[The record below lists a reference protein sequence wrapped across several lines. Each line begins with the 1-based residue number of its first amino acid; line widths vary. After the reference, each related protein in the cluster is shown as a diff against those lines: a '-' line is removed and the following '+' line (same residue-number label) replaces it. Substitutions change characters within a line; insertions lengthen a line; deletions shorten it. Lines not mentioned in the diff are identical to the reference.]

1 LQSTHFDAPSSFD
14 FTHDPTL
21 LMKIFHSAWFTP
33 VNPPNPQIP
42 PFPPFSKGGR
52 GDFTKGDAFRKG
64 GCPLEKGG
72 TSSQQ
77 QLRDCANR
85 IRACI
90 HLIDDKFRASPD
102 VAVYFLDILRDSEAG
117 RLLHWM
123 HELEVLDK
131 YIPEFGAIKNL
142 IRHEMYH
149 QYTVD
154 EHTLVAIENLDES
167 TLSTMLNS
175 GSSRQNSKA
184 RGQEGKRGGNF
195 MEMLRAIQK
204 PELLRLAILLHDV
217 GVGAKGPEGHE
228 DKSLRAAEA
237 VLERLDV
244 LDEADTEMVLFLIDN
259 HLQMSQTAQHR
270 DLDDE
275 KVIQRF
281 AKLVKDEKHLVML
294 YLFTFADMRA
304 VGRGVWNDWNAALLW
319 ELYSKT
325 SQLLKGEYGVDRL
338 QLTAIQDK
346 ISQLIGS
353 SVDAKSIQRH
363 FNTMP
368 SEQLVSSKP
377 DEIAKHITLIEQLR
391 DFPLVLDCQKETNN
405 YSQIIVACARDELG
419 LFSKMAGV
427 LASQNI
433 NILSAQV
440 NTREDGI
447 VLDILNVT
455 DGKTR
460 ESISNQKCQQVEA
473 LLKSVLVGETD
484 IETLLSRQEFG
495 NDKPMTKSPRNPPCP
510 PFSKGD
516 TLCQRG
522 EPTIA
527 PGITINNDDSDIY
540 TIIDVQ
546 AEDRI
551 GLLYTISRAFY
562 QLRLNLY
569 LAMIST
575 KGRRAVDVFYVQNEK
590 GYKILNQEKLHEIKT
605 VLEESL
611 MT

>member
-1 LQSTHFDAPSSFD
+1 MQSTHPDVPSSYD
-14 FTHDPTL
+14 FTRNPAL
-21 LMKIFHSAWFTP
+21 LMKFFHSA
-33 VNPPNPQIP
+33 
-42 PFPPFSKGGR
+42 
-52 GDFTKGDAFRKG
+52 
-64 GCPLEKGG
+64 
-72 TSSQQ
+72 Q
-77 QLRDCANR
+77 QLRDSEIYNR

-102 VAVYFLDILRDSEAG
+102 VARYFFDILRDREAG
-117 RLLHWM
+117 RLLRWM
-123 HELEVLDK
+123 HELEILDK

-142 IRHEMYH
+142 VRHEMYH

-175 GSSRQNSKA
+175 GGSRQN
-184 RGQEGKRGGNF
+184 GKRAREGDF
-195 MEMLRAIQK
+195 MEMLRALQK
-204 PELLRLAILLHDV
+204 PEFLRLAILLHDV
-217 GVGAKGPEGHE
+217 GVGAKGPGGHE
-228 DKSLRAAEA
+228 DKSLRAAKA
-237 VLERLDV
+237 VLERSSIP
-244 LDEADTEMVLFLIDN
+244 DEADEEMVLFLIAN

-281 AKLVKDEKHLVML
+281 GKLVKDEKHLVML

-304 VGRGVWNDWNAALLW
+304 VGRGVWSDWNAALLW
-319 ELYSKT
+319 ELYAKT
-325 SQLLKGEYGVDRL
+325 SQVLKGEYEADKL
-338 QLTAIQDK
+338 QLTAIQDEVNN
-346 ISQLIGS
+346 LIGK
-353 SVDAKSIQRH
+353 SVSAKSIQRH

-368 SEQLVSSKP
+368 PEQLLSSKP

-391 DFPLVLDCQKETNN
+391 NFPLVLDCQRETNN
-405 YSQIIVACARDELG
+405 YSQIILACAHDELG
-419 LFSKMAGV
+419 FFSKMAGV

-455 DGKTR
+455 DGNTG
-460 ESISNQKCQQVEA
+460 ESISDKKCQQVEA

-484 IETLLSRQEFG
+484 IEIRLSRQEFSR
-495 NDKPMTKSPRNPPCP
+495 DRHAAKA
-510 PFSKGD
+510 
-516 TLCQRG
+516 
-522 EPTIA
+522 TIA

-546 AEDRI
+546 TEDRI

-569 LAMIST
+569 LAKIST
-575 KGRRAVDVFYVQNEK
+575 KGRRAVDVFYVQDEK

-605 VLEESL
+605 VLEKSL
-611 MT
+611 GNFDE